1 MPEATENIILFNISN
16 TFCDF
21 PMRTSSAKKSTVAH
35 CIMDYRTSFGGEL
48 GIRTLGSFWEHDISR
63 VVKQSK
69 PPCISAYLL
78 IGYLRKA
85 LQTKVF
91 LVSCDCGVF
100 SFYNLVF
107 HVRAPFGHHCK
118 VITNMTSLISIKRE
132 QKSSEKNIRY
142 DF

>member
-1 MPEATENIILFNISN
+1 MADRVGFEP
-16 TFCDF
+16 
-21 PMRTSSAKKSTVAH
+21 TSRLR
-35 CIMDYRTSFGGEL
+35 DYL
-48 GIRTLGSFWEHDISR
+48 ISR

-100 SFYNLVF
+100 SFYNPVF